1 MLTEEEKA
9 LGSLL
14 RMRLTSGVLG
24 FDFIIDRGDA
34 RDAEAGR
41 NQAKAENEIEA
52 ALCRLLH
59 MYFPQKDLGNDRSG
73 DVDHT
78 GKDYIR
84 ISNCEVDHNK
94 GSILVN
100 LTSID
105 LVGDD

>member
-1 MLTEEEKA
+1 M
-9 LGSLL
+9 GSVL
-14 RMRLTSGVLG
+14 RLRLTSRVLG
-24 FDFIIDRGDA
+24 FNFIIDRGDA
-34 RDAEAGR
+34 RDAKAGR

-52 ALCRLLH
+52 ALCGLLH
-59 MYFPQKDLGNDRSG
+59 LHFPQKDLGNDGSD

-78 GKDYIR
+78 GKDCIR
-84 ISNCEVDHNK
+84 ISDCEVDSNT